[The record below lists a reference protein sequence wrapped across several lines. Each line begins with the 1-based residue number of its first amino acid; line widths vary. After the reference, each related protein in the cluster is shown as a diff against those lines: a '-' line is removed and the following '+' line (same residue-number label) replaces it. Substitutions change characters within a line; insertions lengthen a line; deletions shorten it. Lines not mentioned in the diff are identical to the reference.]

1 MKTCI
6 PLSMVKPL
14 SWLARFSLTV
24 LLLAVGAGAA
34 IAQTGTGRVIGT
46 ITDESGAAI
55 AGAKVTVTNSLT
67 NVHWETTSGAD
78 GSFQVL
84 DLPIGNYTV
93 TAEHEGFRKVV
104 TAPQQLEINQS
115 LRVDVKLNVGSVAEV
130 VNVEGTAAQVETVS
144 PTIGGTVTGAP
155 IEGLPL
161 NGRNVLDLA
170 FTQPGVVPSSGS
182 PFSGNGVPAGAF
194 SIAGGHDNSV
204 TYLLDGGDNTSV
216 TYGNPVMNPNPDT
229 IAEFRIL
236 TNNYTAEYGR
246 SAGGIVSVVTKSG
259 TNQFH
264 GSAYD
269 YWRNTDFNANT
280 FFNKANPE
288 AYQPRPILERNQ
300 FGGTVGGPI
309 LKDKLFFF
317 FAYQGQRQNSVTVGP
332 LMSTFTPAEL
342 GGDFSHSGGS
352 AAGGAVVAADP
363 AGVSPGVACFL
374 SGMWHNAVDA
384 STGTPIADG
393 TACGS
398 PANTFFQSDPAKAFN
413 GIIDSTKV
421 DPVAQAYIK
430 NNLLPTSPTGTI
442 VPNGPASDNRN
453 EYNGKVDWNP
463 TLKDR
468 FTFTVAT
475 YKNPFNY
482 PFLTSTSLGSAP
494 NVPGYPGLNTYT
506 SYFGSIA
513 YSRTFAQ
520 TILNEFRMTAQT
532 SNNKLNFPQSS
543 LPGPNELGIN
553 ITPDQVTGPTQMLFA
568 NSGVQIGF
576 NVNGPANYSDTTYS
590 YVDTLS
596 WIKGH
601 HTFKTGGS
609 IGVVQNNAYFDFAVD
624 GQFGFYGGASGSDLA
639 DFLLGAPTYFEQF
652 PHGTSAVRSHQYAA
666 FFQDEW
672 KVVPRLVLTLGIR
685 YEYSTPKS
693 DPQKRQYMLL
703 PGLQSKVDPFAPKGL
718 LFAGDPGTPGGISF
732 PDRNNWAPRIGF
744 AWDPRGDGKTSV
756 RGGFGVFYDV
766 LLGQDNQYQNGTV
779 PLFAA
784 SYIGCFNGCL
794 PPTPQG
800 TNYNYLSD
808 PYGSTGSINPF
819 PSSAL
824 PPLSQRDF
832 AQLGFL
838 PIGYNS
844 VFLDPHMR
852 TPYTY
857 QYNLS
862 VQHQLTSSLA
872 AEIGYVGSS
881 SHKFTANVDFDPFI
895 SGGASGLRLQNEL
908 NGYND
913 PLNYVYTS
921 TVGTTNAING
931 NYNGMVSSLTKRM
944 SDWHGLGSTFF
955 TVAYTWSHLI
965 DDGTGIFRNTSQV
978 PYYNHHQF
986 HGTGD
991 NDIRNRFVFS
1001 GGWTMP
1007 FEKAWSSGPSALT
1020 KGWTLYPIFVWQ
1032 SGLPMD
1038 VNGGMYIDGSPGPS
1052 GAGDQ
1057 GLLKPNWA
1065 GGGPKTLN
1073 PRKYQTIDGPVGPL
1087 AGNFIF
1093 DPTGL
1098 ADPDCYYIDGAQNP
1112 NAPGTPG
1119 GCPTSTYG
1127 TLPRNFFRG
1136 PGRVNLDL
1144 ALEKATPLFH
1154 EKMQFIFRA
1163 EFFNILNHTEFQNPS
1178 GGPASIYSG
1187 QLGQVVSTF
1196 DPRIGQLSFRVTF

>member
-1 MKTCI
+1 LFHLAAAGRRVQVPKKIQLVVVTTMKKCI
-6 PLSMVKPL
+6 PASFTDSF
-14 SWLARFSLTV
+14 SWSTQTALAV
-24 LLLAVGAGAA
+24 LLIAISALAVA
-34 IAQTGTGRVIGT
+34 AQTGTGRVIGT
-46 ITDESGAAI
+46 ITDESGGAI
-55 AGAKVTVTNSLT
+55 AGAKVAVTNSLT
-67 NVHWETTSGAD
+67 NVQWETNSASD

-84 DLPIGNYTV
+84 DLPIGSYTV
-93 TAEHEGFRKVV
+93 TAEHEGFRKAV

-115 LRVDVKLNVGSVAEV
+115 LRMDVRLKIGSVAEV
-130 VNVEGTAAQVETVS
+130 VNVEGIAAQVETVS
-144 PTIGGTVTGAP
+144 PTVGGTVTGAP
-155 IEGLPL
+155 IQGLPL

-182 PFSGNGVPAGAF
+182 PVAGNGVPAGAF
-194 SIAGGHDNSV
+194 TIAGGHDNSV

-259 TNQFH
+259 TNEFH

-280 FFNKANPE
+280 FFNKANPSTF
-288 AYQPRPILERNQ
+288 QPRPILERNQ
-300 FGGTVGGPI
+300 FGGTFGGPI
-309 LKDKLFFF
+309 RKDHLFFF

-332 LMSTFTPAEL
+332 LFSTFTPAEL
-342 GGDFSHSGGS
+342 GGDFS
-352 AAGGAVVAADP
+352 AGGQPGNCPQAN
-363 AGVSPGVACFL
+363 AGVTAFL
-374 SGMWHNAVDA
+374 QNN
-384 STGTPIADG
+384 PY
-393 TACGS
+393 
-398 PANTFFQSDPAKAFN
+398 FQADPAKAACA
-413 GIIDSTKV
+413 IIDPTKI
-421 DPVAQAYIK
+421 DPVAQAYVK
-430 NNLLPTSPTGTI
+430 NNLIPTTATGTI

-453 EYNGKVDWNP
+453 EYNGKIDWNP
-463 TLKDR
+463 TVKDR
-468 FTFTVAT
+468 FTLTLAT
-475 YKNPFNY
+475 YKNPVNY
-482 PFLTSTSLGSAP
+482 PFLTTTSLGSAP
-494 NVPGYPGLNTYT
+494 NVPGYPGLNTFT

-513 YSRTFAQ
+513 YSRTFSQ
-520 TILNEFRMTAQT
+520 TLLNEFRMTAQT
-532 SNNKLNFPQSS
+532 IDNKLNFPQRS
-543 LPGPNELGIN
+543 LPGPNALGIN

-568 NSGVQIGF
+568 NSGLQIGF
-576 NVNGPANYSDTTYS
+576 NINGPANYADTTYS

-596 WIKGH
+596 WTKGRN
-601 HTFKTGGS
+601 TFKMGGA

-624 GQFGFYGGASGSDLA
+624 GQFGFYGSGSGSDLA
-639 DFLLGAPTYFEQF
+639 DFLFGVPTYYEQF
-652 PHGTSAVRSHQYAA
+652 PRGTSAVRSHQYSA

-672 KVVPRLVLTLGIR
+672 KVIPRLVLTLGIR

-703 PGLQSKVDPFAPKGL
+703 PGLQSVIDPFAPKGL
-718 LFAGDPGTPGGISF
+718 LFAGDPGTPSGISF
-732 PDRNNWAPRIGF
+732 PDRNNWAPRFGF
-744 AWDPRGDGKTSV
+744 AWDPLGNGKTSV

-784 SYIGCFNGCL
+784 AYLTSCAPTALDTTATSGYGYLANPYTYATTAAGCAQV
-794 PPTPQG
+794 P
-800 TNYNYLSD
+800 
-808 PYGSTGSINPF
+808 NPF
-819 PSSAL
+819 PSSSL
-824 PPLSQRDF
+824 PPLNQRQF
-832 AQLGFL
+832 GPLGFL
-838 PIGYNS
+838 PIGFNS

-862 VQHQLTSSLA
+862 VQHQISSSIA

-895 SGGASGLRLQNEL
+895 NGGASGLRVQNVL
-908 NGYND
+908 NGYTD
-913 PLNYVYTS
+913 PLNPIYTS

-944 SDWHGLGSTFF
+944 SDWHGIGSTFF

-991 NDIRNRFVFS
+991 NDLRNRFVFS

-1038 VNGGMYIDGSPGPS
+1038 VNGGLFVDTTPGAS

-1065 GGGPKTLN
+1065 GGAPKTLN
-1073 PRKYQTIDGPVGPL
+1073 PRKYQTINDL
-1087 AGNFIF
+1087 TGNFIF
-1093 DPTGL
+1093 DPTRL
-1098 ADPDCYYIDGAQNP
+1098 ADPSCYYFNGIQNP

-1119 GCPTSTYG
+1119 GCPSATYG

-1163 EFFNILNHTEFQNPS
+1163 EFFNIMNHTEFQNPS
-1178 GGPASIYSG
+1178 GGPASIYSP

-1196 DPRIGQLSFRVTF
+1196 DPRIGQLSFRFTF

>member
-1 MKTCI
+1 MTGGVVTKMKTCMPACI
-6 PLSMVKPL
+6 LSTS
-14 SWLARFSLTV
+14 SWLARFSLAVVFAAATAI
-24 LLLAVGAGAA
+24 LLA
-34 IAQTGTGRVIGT
+34 AQTGTGRVIGT
-46 ITDESGAAI
+46 ITDESGGAV

-67 NVHWETTSGAD
+67 NVHWETTSGTA

-84 DLPIGNYTV
+84 DLPIGSYTV
-93 TAEHEGFRKVV
+93 AAEHEGFRKAV
-104 TAPQQLEINQS
+104 TAPQPLEINQS
-115 LRVDVKLNVGSVAEV
+115 LRIDVKLKVGSVAEV
-130 VNVEGTAAQVETVS
+130 VNVEGLAAQVETIS
-144 PTIGGTVTGAP
+144 PTVGGTVTGAP

-182 PFSGNGVPAGAF
+182 PFSGNGVPAGEF

-246 SAGGIVSVVTKSG
+246 SAGGIISVVTKSG

-288 AYQPRPILERNQ
+288 TYQPRPVLQRNQ
-300 FGGTVGGPI
+300 FGGTIGGPI
-309 LKDKLFFF
+309 KKDQLFFF
-317 FAYQGQRQNSVTVGP
+317 FAYQGQRQSSVTVGP
-332 LMSTFTPAEL
+332 LMSTYTPAQL
-342 GGDFSHSGGS
+342 GGDFSGG
-352 AAGGAVVAADP
+352 GQPGNCPNAD
-363 AGVSPGVACFL
+363 AGVAGFL
-374 SGMWHNAVDA
+374 QLN
-384 STGTPIADG
+384 P
-393 TACGS
+393 
-398 PANTFFQSDPAKAFN
+398 FFQADPAKAAC
-413 GIIDSTKV
+413 GIIDPTKI

-442 VPNGPASDNRN
+442 VPNGAASDTRN
-453 EYNGKVDWNP
+453 EYNGKIDWNA

-468 FTFTVAT
+468 FTLTLAT
-475 YKNPFNY
+475 YKNPINY
-482 PFLTSTSLGSAP
+482 PFLTTTSLGSAP
-494 NVPGYPGLNTYT
+494 NVPGYPGLNTFT

-513 YSRTFAQ
+513 YTHTFTQ
-520 TILNEFRMTAQT
+520 TLLNEFRFTAQT
-532 SNNKLNFPQSS
+532 IDNKLNFPQSS
-543 LPGPNELGIN
+543 LPGPNALGIN

-576 NVNGPANYSDTTYS
+576 NVNGPANYADTTYS

-596 WIKGH
+596 WTKGRN
-601 HTFKTGGS
+601 TFKMGGS

-624 GQFGFYGGASGSDLA
+624 GQFGFFGSGSGSDLA
-639 DFLLGAPTYFEQF
+639 DFLFGVPTYFEQF

-672 KVVPRLVLTLGIR
+672 KVMPRLVLTLGIR
-685 YEYSTPKS
+685 YEYSSPKS

-703 PGLQSKVDPFAPKGL
+703 PGLQSVVDPFAPTGL
-718 LFAGDPGTPGGISF
+718 LFAGDPGTPSGISF
-732 PDRNNWAPRIGF
+732 PDRNNWAPRFGF

-784 SYIGCFNGCL
+784 AYIGCFNNCL
-794 PPTPQG
+794 TPPSQT

-808 PYGSTGSINPF
+808 PYGSTGIINPF
-819 PSSAL
+819 PSAAL
-824 PPLSQRDF
+824 PPLNQRDF
-832 AQLGFL
+832 ATLGFL

-862 VQHQLTSSLA
+862 VQHQISNSVA

-881 SHKFTANVDFDPFI
+881 SHKFTANVDFDPFVGGGV
-895 SGGASGLRLQNEL
+895 SGIRLQNQL
-908 NGYND
+908 NGYTD
-913 PLNYVYTS
+913 PFNPIYTS

-944 SDWHGLGSTFF
+944 SDWHGIGNTFF

-991 NDIRNRFVFS
+991 NDVRNRFVFS

-1020 KGWTLYPIFVWQ
+1020 KGWTLYPIFFWQ

-1038 VNGGMYIDGSPGPS
+1038 VNGGMYVDGSPGPS

-1065 GGGPKTLN
+1065 GGAPKTLN
-1073 PRKYQTIDGPVGPL
+1073 PRKYQSIGSLT
-1087 AGNFIF
+1087 GNFIF

-1098 ADPDCYYIDGAQNP
+1098 ADPDCYYIDGVQNY

-1119 GCPTSTYG
+1119 GCPAATYG

-1154 EKMQFIFRA
+1154 ERMQFIFRA

-1196 DPRIGQLSFRVTF
+1196 DPRIGQLSFRLTF

>member
-1 MKTCI
+1 MRKCI
-6 PLSMVKPL
+6 PSSIVNSL
-14 SWLARFSLTV
+14 SWFTRGSLALWFITV
-24 LLLAVGAGAA
+24 SAVALS
-34 IAQTGTGRVIGT
+34 AQTGTGRVIGT
-46 ITDESGAAI
+46 ITDESGGGI
-55 AGAKVTVTNSLT
+55 AGAKVTVTNALT
-67 NVHWETTSGAD
+67 NVHWETTSGVD
-78 GSFQVL
+78 GSYQVL
-84 DLPIGNYTV
+84 DLPIGSYTV
-93 TAEHEGFRKVV
+93 AAEHEGFRKAV

-115 LRVDVKLNVGSVAEV
+115 LRIDAKLNVGSVAEV
-130 VNVEGTAAQVETVS
+130 VNVEAVAAQVETVS
-144 PTIGGTVTGAP
+144 PTVGGTVTGAP
-155 IEGLPL
+155 IQGLPL

-246 SAGGIVSVVTKSG
+246 SAGGVVSVVTKSG

-280 FFNKANPE
+280 FFNKANLQNL
-288 AYQPRPILERNQ
+288 QPRPILERNQ
-300 FGGTVGGPI
+300 FGGTLGGPI
-309 LKDKLFFF
+309 LKDRLFFF

-332 LMSTFTPAEL
+332 LFTTFTPAQL
-342 GGDFSHSGGS
+342 GGDFSGGGQPGS
-352 AAGGAVVAADP
+352 CPNVNTSVAA
-363 AGVSPGVACFL
+363 FL
-374 SGMWHNAVDA
+374 Q
-384 STGTPIADG
+384 
-393 TACGS
+393 
-398 PANTFFQSDPAKAFN
+398 ANPYFQADPAKAACA
-413 GIIDSTKV
+413 IIDPTKI
-421 DPVAQAYIK
+421 DPVAQAYIQ
-430 NNLLPTSPTGTI
+430 NNLIPTTTTGNI
-442 VPNGPASDNRN
+442 VPNGPATDNRN
-453 EYNGKVDWNP
+453 EYNGKIDWNAS
-463 TLKDR
+463 LKDR
-468 FTFTVAT
+468 FTLTLAT
-475 YKNPFNY
+475 FKNPINY
-482 PFLTSTSLGSAP
+482 PFLTTTSLGSAP
-494 NVPGYPGLNTYT
+494 NVPGYPGLNTFT
-506 SYFGSIA
+506 SYFGSVA
-513 YSRTFAQ
+513 YTRTFSQ
-520 TILNEFRMTAQT
+520 TVLNEFRFTAQT
-532 SNNKLNFPQSS
+532 IDNKLNFPQRS
-543 LPGPNELGIN
+543 LPGPNGLGIN

-568 NSGVQIGF
+568 NSGLQIGF
-576 NVNGPANYSDTTYS
+576 NVNGPANYADTTYT

-601 HTFKTGGS
+601 HTFKTGGTLG
-609 IGVVQNNAYFDFAVD
+609 IVQNNAVFDFANN
-624 GQFGFYGGASGSDLA
+624 GQFGFYGSGSGSDLA
-639 DFLLGAPTYFEQF
+639 DFLLGVPTYFEQF
-652 PHGTSAVRSHQYAA
+652 PRGTSAIRSHQYSA

-685 YEYSTPKS
+685 YEYNTPKS

-703 PGLQSKVDPFAPKGL
+703 PGLQSVVDPFAPKGL
-718 LFAGDPGTPGGISF
+718 LFAGDPGTPSGINF
-732 PDRNNWAPRIGF
+732 PDRNDWAPRFGF
-744 AWDPRGDGKTSV
+744 AWDPRGNGKTSV

-784 SYIGCFNGCL
+784 AYIGCFNFCL
-794 PPTPQG
+794 PPPSLT

-808 PYGSTGSINPF
+808 PYGSTGFINPF
-819 PSSAL
+819 PSAAL
-824 PPLSQRDF
+824 PPLGQRDF
-832 AQLGFL
+832 AALGFL

-852 TPYTY
+852 TPYSY
-857 QYNLS
+857 QYNLN
-862 VQHQLTSSLA
+862 VQHQISSSLA

-881 SHKFTANVDFDPFI
+881 SHKFTANVDFDPFVN
-895 SGGASGLRLQNEL
+895 GGASFLRLQNVL
-908 NGYND
+908 NGYTD
-913 PLNYVYTS
+913 PANPIYTS

-931 NYNGMVSSLTKRM
+931 NYNGLVSSLTKRI

-991 NDIRNRFVFS
+991 NDLRNRFVFS

-1007 FEKAWSSGPSALT
+1007 LEKAWSSGPSALT

-1038 VNGGMYIDGSPGPS
+1038 VNGGLYVDGTPGAS

-1065 GGGPKTLN
+1065 GGAAKTLN
-1073 PRKYQTIDGPVGPL
+1073 PRKYQTINGL
-1087 AGNFIF
+1087 KGNFIF

-1098 ADPDCYYIDGAQNP
+1098 ADPSCYYDTTGAQNP

-1119 GCPTSTYG
+1119 GCPAPTYG

-1144 ALEKATPLFH
+1144 ALEKATPLFK

-1178 GGPASIYSG
+1178 GGSASIYSP

-1196 DPRIGQLSFRVTF
+1196 DPRIGQLSFRLTF

>member
-1 MKTCI
+1 M
-6 PLSMVKPL
+6 PLSFGNSF
-14 SWLARFSLTV
+14 SWCARLGLAAFVFAISALG
-24 LLLAVGAGAA
+24 LA
-34 IAQTGTGRVIGT
+34 AQTGTGRVIGT
-46 ITDESGAAI
+46 ITDESGGAI
-55 AGAKVTVTNSLT
+55 ASAKVIVTNSLT
-67 NVHWETTSGAD
+67 NVHWETASAAD

-93 TAEHEGFRKVV
+93 TAEHEGFRKAV
-104 TAPQQLEINQS
+104 TAPQPLEINQS
-115 LRVDVKLNVGSVAEV
+115 LRIDVKLKIGSVAEV
-130 VNVEGTAAQVETVS
+130 VNVEGLAAQVETVS

-229 IAEFRIL
+229 IAEFRVL

-246 SAGGIVSVVTKSG
+246 SAGGIISVVTKSG

-288 AYQPRPILERNQ
+288 ILQPRPVLQRNQ
-300 FGGTVGGPI
+300 FGGTIGGPI
-309 LKDKLFFF
+309 QKDRLFFF
-317 FAYQGQRQNSVTVGP
+317 FAYQGQRQSSVTVGP
-332 LMSTFTPAEL
+332 LMSTFTPAQL
-342 GGDFSHSGGS
+342 GGDFSGG
-352 AAGGAVVAADP
+352 GQPGNCPNAD
-363 AGVSPGVACFL
+363 AGVAGFL
-374 SGMWHNAVDA
+374 Q
-384 STGTPIADG
+384 
-393 TACGS
+393 
-398 PANTFFQSDPAKAFN
+398 ANPFFQSDPAKAAC
-413 GIIDSTKV
+413 GIIDPTKI
-421 DPVAQAYIK
+421 DPVAQQYIK
-430 NNLLPTSPTGTI
+430 NSLLPTSPTGTI
-442 VPNGPASDNRN
+442 VPNGPATDNRN
-453 EYNGKVDWNP
+453 EYNGKIDWNAS
-463 TLKDR
+463 LKDR
-468 FTFTVAT
+468 FTFTLAT
-475 YKNPFNY
+475 YKNPINY
-482 PFLTSTSLGSAP
+482 PFLTTSSLGSAP
-494 NVPGYPGLNTYT
+494 NVPGYPGLNTFH

-513 YSRTFAQ
+513 YTRTFSQ

-532 SNNKLNFPQSS
+532 IDNKLNFPQRS
-543 LPGPNELGIN
+543 LPGPADLGIN

-576 NVNGPANYSDTTYS
+576 NVNGPANFADTTYS

-596 WIKGH
+596 WTRGR
-601 HTFKTGGS
+601 HTFKMGGS

-624 GQFGFYGGASGSDLA
+624 GQFGFFGSGSGSDLA
-639 DFLLGAPTYFEQF
+639 DFLFGVPTYFEQF
-652 PHGTSAVRSHQYAA
+652 PRGTSAVRSHQYAT

-672 KVVPRLVLTLGIR
+672 KVTPRLVLTLGIR

-703 PGLQSKVDPFAPKGL
+703 PGLQSTVDPLAPKGL
-718 LFAGDPGTPGGISF
+718 LFAGDHGTPSGIAF
-732 PDRNNWAPRIGF
+732 PDRNNWAPRFGF
-744 AWDPRGDGKTSV
+744 AWDPRGNGRTSV

-784 SYIGCFNGCL
+784 AYIGCFNGCL
-794 PPTPQG
+794 PPPSLT

-808 PYGSTGSINPF
+808 PYGSTSTINPF
-819 PSSAL
+819 PSAAL
-824 PPLSQRDF
+824 PPLNQRDF
-832 AQLGFL
+832 AALGFL

-844 VFLDPHMR
+844 VFLDPHTR

-862 VQHQLTSSLA
+862 VQHQISNSLA

-895 SGGASGLRLQNEL
+895 GGGVSGLRLQNQL
-908 NGYND
+908 NGYTD
-913 PLNYVYTS
+913 PLNYIYTS

-931 NYNGMVSSLTKRM
+931 NYNGLVSSLTKRM
-944 SDWHGLGSTFF
+944 GDWHGLGNTFF

-991 NDIRNRFVFS
+991 NDLRNRFVFS

-1038 VNGGMYIDGSPGPS
+1038 VNGGMYLDGSPGPS

-1065 GGGPKTLN
+1065 GGAPKTLN
-1073 PRKYQTIDGPVGPL
+1073 PRKYQTIGAL
-1087 AGNFIF
+1087 TGNFIF

-1098 ADPDCYYIDGAQNP
+1098 ADPDCYYANGFQNP
-1112 NAPGTPG
+1112 NPPGTPG
-1119 GCPTSTYG
+1119 GCPAATYG

-1136 PGRVNLDL
+1136 PGRVNVDL

-1196 DPRIGQLSFRVTF
+1196 DPRIGQLSFRLTF